1 MKIRELKTSDIFKVS
16 KILKK
21 MNLKLEG
28 EKQEEV
34 GKNLIMDIFENLHL
48 AENEVNEFVGG
59 LVGLKPEE
67 FAELPLPESIKIIMD
82 LKEIL
87 PSFFTSAKA

>member
-34 GKNLIMDIFENLHL
+34 GKNLIMSVFENLHL
-48 AENEVNEFVGG
+48 AEDEVNEFVGG

>member
-1 MKIRELKTSDIFKVS
+1 MKIRELRTSDIFKVS

-21 MNLKLEG
+21 MNLKIEG

-34 GKNLIMDIFENLHL
+34 GKNLIMAVFENLHL
-48 AENEVNEFVGG
+48 AEDEVNEFVGG